1 MNNIVGLVLSCL
13 CCQKY
18 FVICKSCYR
27 GQKYCSTE
35 CKNIGY
41 AFNKKKARDKFE
53 SSFEAKLDH
62 ADRQARYRQRKKV
75 TDKSLN
81 LNLKNI
87 NMHSPEIFTEKL
99 NQSDLVKCCISCN
112 RVLFPQ
118 GVQIY
123 GGSV

>member
-1 MNNIVGLVLSCL
+1 MNNVVGLVLSCQ

-18 FVICKSCYR
+18 FALCKSCFR
-27 GQKYCSTE
+27 GQKYCSVE
-35 CKNIGY
+35 CKHEGY
-41 AFNKKKARDKFE
+41 FANQKKARNKFE

-62 ADRQARYRQRKKV
+62 ADRQARYRERKKV
-75 TDKSLN
+75 TDKSSN
-81 LNLKNI
+81 LSFKNI
-87 NMHSPEIFTEKL
+87 NMHSHEIFAEKL
-99 NQSDLVKCCISCN
+99 NQSDLVKCCVSCK